1 MMYMAQPITLPASL
15 LLCQA
20 QPQGVPHWVPQ
31 YLKADCNH
39 SPPLYGINKWA
50 NSLMF
55 PCDSFTPAVRLP
67 PPTSGSLE
75 FSNLEEDAV
84 NFFLP
89 QALQIPSYST
99 PKSVRQ

>member
-1 MMYMAQPITLPASL
+1 
-15 LLCQA
+15 
-20 QPQGVPHWVPQ
+20 
-31 YLKADCNH
+31 
-39 SPPLYGINKWA
+39 
-50 NSLMF
+50 MF

-99 PKSVRQ
+99 PKSVCQ